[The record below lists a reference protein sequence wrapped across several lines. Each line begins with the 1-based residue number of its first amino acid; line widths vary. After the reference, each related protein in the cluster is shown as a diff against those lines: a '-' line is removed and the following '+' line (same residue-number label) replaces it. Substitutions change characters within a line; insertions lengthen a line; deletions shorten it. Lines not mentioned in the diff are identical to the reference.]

1 MLLIGWSFIGSGLMA
16 WHRRPAN
23 RFGGLMVAVGFA
35 WFAAALGGSNSPVLF
50 SIGQLIAPLWI
61 GIFVHAL
68 LAFPT
73 GRLESRA
80 ARLIVAVYYFDVI
93 VLQLAWLMFAD
104 LQRSPSCASCPPNV
118 FLLSDLP
125 AVASVMLIVEQ
136 PIVGVLSL
144 VGALM
149 LLVQRWRKATV
160 PLRRALAP
168 VLISGG
174 VCVLVLLLTILVEP
188 FSYAAGRVV
197 GWISGLAFAAVPLAF
212 LAGLLRQRL
221 ARSAVGDLVVE
232 LSESATP
239 PDLREAL
246 SRALRDPSLQIG
258 YWLPDGNR
266 YVDVEGKAFE
276 LPPEGS
282 LASTVV
288 QHAGQR
294 VAVLVHD
301 ASLLDDPDLIRAAC
315 AAGGLALANARLQA
329 ELRASVNEL
338 RQSRSRIVEVG
349 DTERRR
355 LERNLHDGAQQRLLS
370 VALGLRLVEARLAA
384 HPAEAG
390 LVASSR
396 SELEQSLQDLREIAH
411 GIHPAVLSDHGLA
424 VALETVV
431 ARSPV
436 PVRLS
441 MEIDGRPPEPIE
453 AAAYYLVCEAL
464 TNTARHAH
472 ASKATVHISCH
483 DGWVRIEVADDGRGG
498 ADMANGSGL
507 RGLADRVAAL
517 DGRFAVTSPAAGGT
531 AISAEIPCAS

>member
-1 MLLIGWSFIGSGLMA
+1 
-16 WHRRPAN
+16 
-23 RFGGLMVAVGFA
+23 
-35 WFAAALGGSNSPVLF
+35 
-50 SIGQLIAPLWI
+50 
-61 GIFVHAL
+61 
-68 LAFPT
+68 
-73 GRLESRA
+73 
-80 ARLIVAVYYFDVI
+80 
-93 VLQLAWLMFAD
+93 
-104 LQRSPSCASCPPNV
+104 
-118 FLLSDLP
+118 
-125 AVASVMLIVEQ
+125 MLIVEQ
-136 PIVGVLSL
+136 PIVGVLCL
-144 VGALM
+144 VGALV
-149 LLVQRWRKATV
+149 LLAQRWRKATV

-168 VLISGG
+168 VLVSGG
-174 VCVLVLLLTILVEP
+174 VCVLVLLLTILIEP
-188 FSYAAGRVV
+188 FSYAAGRVI
-197 GWISGLAFAAVPLAF
+197 GWISGLAFTAVPLAF

-221 ARSAVGDLVVE
+221 DRSAVGDLVVE
-232 LSESATP
+232 LSESARP
-239 PDLREAL
+239 SDLREAL
-246 SRALRDPSLQIG
+246 SRALHDPSLQIG

-276 LPPEGS
+276 LPLEGS

-288 QHAGQR
+288 QHGGQR

-338 RQSRSRIVEVG
+338 RQSRARIVEVG

-384 HPAEAG
+384 HPVEAD

-431 ARSPV
+431 ARSSV

-441 MEIDGRPPEPIE
+441 MEVDGRLPEPIE
-453 AAAYYLVCEAL
+453 AAAYYVVCEAL
-464 TNTARHAH
+464 TNTAKYAH
-472 ASKATVHISCH
+472 ASRATVHISCQ
-483 DGWVRIEVADDGRGG
+483 DGRVRVEFTDDGRGG
-498 ADMANGSGL
+498 ADMATGSGL

-517 DGRFAVTSPAAGGT
+517 DGRFVVTSPAGGGT